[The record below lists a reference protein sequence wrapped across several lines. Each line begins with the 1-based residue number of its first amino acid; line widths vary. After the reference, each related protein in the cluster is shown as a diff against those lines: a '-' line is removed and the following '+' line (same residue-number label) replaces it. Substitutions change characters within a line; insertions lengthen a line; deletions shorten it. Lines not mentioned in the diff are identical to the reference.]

1 MLVRVGGV
9 IVWSPDPSPSYS
21 PSPKR
26 SPNPNPNPNPNPI
39 PNPRS
44 DPHTRLGGSAAEV
57 IASLDYTTER
67 RLIRANELHVQGCS
81 PRWGHYAEA
90 LLGGGVSPEVA
101 AQYTSLASPEGTAPG
116 GASPEGSAPGGA
128 SPEGSASECASSLV
142 YDAHGLWRQ
151 AYATDLLMT
160 CLVVVLMVLMMMMI

>member
-1 MLVRVGGV
+1 M
-9 IVWSPDPSPSYS
+9 
-21 PSPKR
+21 
-26 SPNPNPNPNPNPI
+26 
-39 PNPRS
+39 
-44 DPHTRLGGSAAEV
+44 
-57 IASLDYTTER
+57 IASLNYTTER

-101 AQYTSLASPEGTAPG
+101 AQYTSLASPEG
-116 GASPEGSAPGGA
+116 SALGGA

-151 AYATDLLMT
+151 TYATDLLMT

>member
-1 MLVRVGGV
+1 M
-9 IVWSPDPSPSYS
+9 
-21 PSPKR
+21 
-26 SPNPNPNPNPNPI
+26 
-39 PNPRS
+39 
-44 DPHTRLGGSAAEV
+44 
-57 IASLDYTTER
+57 IASLNYTTER
-67 RLIRANELHVQGCS
+67 RLIRANERHVQGCS

-101 AQYTSLASPEGTAPG
+101 AQYTSLAAPEGP
-116 GASPEGSAPGGA
+116 